1 MRRVWKKFI
10 RKHKDNFSAELKLK
24 TDFPVRTRFC
34 FAHPILFCI
43 DINEYLMTSKFP
55 LKVSEAGTG
64 KQFMRILCYREP
76 PWASRRSEVVYQ
88 MAAGSKYKYLFK
100 ISTHFVNCCN

>member
-1 MRRVWKKFI
+1 MHRVWKKFI
-10 RKHKDNFSAELKLK
+10 RNHRGKFSAELKLK
-24 TDFPVRTRFC
+24 TDFPVRIGFC
-34 FAHPILFCI
+34 FAQPIYFCI
-43 DINEYLMTSKFP
+43 DINGYLMISFP
-55 LKVSEAGTG
+55 LKVSEAGAG

-76 PWASRRSEVVYQ
+76 PWASRHSEAVYQ

>member
-10 RKHKDNFSAELKLK
+10 RNHRGNFSLKLKLK
-24 TDFPVRTRFC
+24 TVFPVRTRFC

-55 LKVSEAGTG
+55 LKVSEAGAG
-64 KQFMRILCYREP
+64 KQFMCILCYREP
-76 PWASRRSEVVYQ
+76 P
-88 MAAGSKYKYLFK
+88 
-100 ISTHFVNCCN
+100 